1 MTRLIHVSDAANLAL
16 HALMLL
22 GRGGGGHSLSVAVMA
37 DELAVSEP
45 HLGKVLQ
52 RLAKLGLVTSRR
64 GPAGGFTLGRPSN
77 QIRLM
82 EILEAIEGPVE
93 QQRCLLGR
101 NLCVGK
107 ACAMG
112 TLVHSVQSI
121 LIDHLTKTLLS
132 DVAFDA

>member
-1 MTRLIHVSDAANLAL
+1 V
-16 HALMLL
+16 
-22 GRGGGGHSLSVAVMA
+22 
-37 DELAVSEP
+37 
-45 HLGKVLQ
+45 
-52 RLAKLGLVTSRR
+52 
-64 GPAGGFTLGRPSN
+64 
-77 QIRLM
+77 
-82 EILEAIEGPVE
+82 GPVE